1 MQSIEINTTQN
12 VRISYEVAHL
22 GDRIFAFIIDFL
34 VILAVFIVTAI
45 FSGIAMSGNNI
56 LFFLVSLPFFIF
68 YNLVAEIT
76 MNGRT
81 IGKRSMNLKVVKT
94 NGKEP
99 KNMDFFLRWVFRM
112 IDIYFSLGTIAV
124 IFIATSKNGQRLGD
138 LISDTTLI
146 RIKPGSHITFDDILR
161 NQGNAEVEITY
172 PWAKNLTDK
181 EVLVIQEVLRKSKKY
196 KNEAHN
202 QVLDD
207 VIANVRRRLQLDD
220 QEVITS
226 KEQFL
231 KTTIRDYIAL
241 TR

>member
-12 VRISYEVAHL
+12 VHISYEVAHL

-34 VILAVFIVTAI
+34 VILGVFIVTAI
-45 FSGIAMSGNNI
+45 FSGIAMNGSNI
-56 LFFLVSLPFFIF
+56 LFFVVSLPFFLF

-112 IDIYFSLGTIAV
+112 IDIYFSLGTVAV

-138 LISDTTLI
+138 LISDTTII

-161 NQGNAEVEITY
+161 NQGSTEIEISY

-181 EVLVIQEVLRKSKKY
+181 EVLLIQEVLRKNRKY
-196 KNEAHN
+196 KNAAHSEI
-202 QVLDD
+202 LDEVVD
-207 VIANVRRRLQLDD
+207 KVKQRLQLDEQD
-220 QEVITS
+220 VIAG
-226 KEQFL
+226 KEEFL